1 MNNVYN
7 AISVPD
13 NVATVVNGLTVPD
26 RAPYSLKG
34 LLIACEA
41 DLFVQIKLNVDTIF
55 SGYVTGSVQTL
66 PIDFS
71 ASPFGLVHG
80 DVVTVIAIQAD
91 PSTPA
96 ASYFVYSTIL
106 VEQL

>member
-7 AISVPD
+7 AISIPD
-13 NVATVVNGLTVPD
+13 DIATVVNGLTVPQ

-34 LLIACEA
+34 LIIACEA

-71 ASPFGLVHG
+71 ASPWGLNPG
-80 DVVTVIAIQAD
+80 DVVTVIAQQAD
-91 PSTPA
+91 PLTPP

>member
-13 NVATVVNGLTVPD
+13 NIATVVNGITVPD
-26 RAPYSLKG
+26 RAPYSLNG
-34 LLIACEA
+34 LIIACEA

-66 PIDFS
+66 FVDFS
-71 ASPFGLVHG
+71 ASPYGLNAR
-80 DVVTVIAIQAD
+80 DVVTVIALQAD
-91 PSTPA
+91 PTTPPA
-96 ASYFVYSTIL
+96 AYFVYSTLL

>member
-7 AISVPD
+7 AISIPD
-13 NVATVVNGLTVPD
+13 DIATVVNGLTVPD

-34 LLIACEA
+34 LIIACQA

-55 SGYVTGSVQTL
+55 SGYVTGAVQTL
-66 PIDFS
+66 HVDFS
-71 ASPFGLVHG
+71 ASPFGLVAR
-80 DVVTVIAIQAD
+80 DVVSVIAIQAD
-91 PSTPA
+91 TLTPP